1 MGLKLPASL
10 VPLLLGAFVPA
21 SHTTPLHMGGVLLSR
36 TGKNKGNGKELRNK
50 RLRHTRALEARAR

>member
-1 MGLKLPASL
+1 MIPLRY

-21 SHTTPLHMGGVLLSR
+21 RASTPLGMGGVLLSR

-50 RLRHTRALEARAR
+50 RLRHRREQEARAR